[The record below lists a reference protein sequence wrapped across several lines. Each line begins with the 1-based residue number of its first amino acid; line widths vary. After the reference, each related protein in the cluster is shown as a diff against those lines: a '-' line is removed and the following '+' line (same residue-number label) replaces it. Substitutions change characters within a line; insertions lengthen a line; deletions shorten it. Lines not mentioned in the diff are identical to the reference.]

1 MHGHAPYHA
10 MRTEYTEGMRHG
22 SGSASHFQVYAAMH
36 DHQETNTKMLKC
48 YKALSK
54 VKFAQYLS

>member
-10 MRTEYTEGMRHG
+10 MCTEYMEGMRHG

-36 DHQETNTKMLKC
+36 DSVHVPGLTRLDSEGSHL
-48 YKALSK
+48 AL
-54 VKFAQYLS
+54 A